1 MTSFSTIPSFPD
13 RLNPEQAL
21 EGVSQYID
29 AALSDPTGVF
39 QAPFAHLKTGKGKML
54 RARLGIQA
62 ALDEKRTVPAALLPR
77 LAAVE
82 LLHLATLVHDD
93 ILDRAETRRGRD
105 SLPAAFGDRTAVLA
119 GDYLLTRC
127 FSLCC
132 PDGHAPPD
140 GQPVRYLS
148 LLSEAMSRLCRGEM
162 LQQRSRYNLELTVR
176 EYLRIISG
184 KTGALFALSALTG
197 AATAGYK
204 AAEQRLFAELGYRMG
219 MLFQMRDD
227 WLDLCR
233 DKQEAGKDTGADLQ
247 GGVVTLPV
255 ILAFQREPS
264 LRREVQRGRADR
276 VLEAARQTSAD
287 NPIAYMYRRRAD
299 RCLERLPKAPGRAEL
314 AALLRRADPAFMQ

>member
-1 MTSFSTIPSFPD
+1 MASFSALPSFPD
-13 RLNPEQAL
+13 RLQPEQAL
-21 EGVSQYID
+21 EGISQYID
-29 AALSDPTGVF
+29 AALNDPTGVF
-39 QAPFAHLKTGKGKML
+39 RAPFQHLKTGKGKML

-62 ALDEKRTVPAALLPR
+62 ALDERGTVPAALLPR

-93 ILDRAETRRGRD
+93 ILDRAETRRGTA

-132 PDGHAPPD
+132 PDGCTPPE
-140 GQPVRYLS
+140 QPARYLS
-148 LLSEAMSRLCRGEM
+148 LLSDAMSRLCRGEM

-197 AATAGYK
+197 AVAAGYE

-233 DKQEAGKDTGADLQ
+233 EGREAGKDTGADLQ

-255 ILAFQREPS
+255 ILAFQREPA
-264 LRREVQRGRADR
+264 LRREVRRGHTGRA
-276 VLEAARQTSAD
+276 LAAARQTAAD
-287 NPIAYMYRRRAD
+287 HPVVCMYRRRAD
-299 RCLERLPKAPGRAEL
+299 RCLKRLPHAPGRTGL